1 MSLRTPVLASIG
13 IATVLLLGVLVAVGA
28 TDGVDRALMDAVRS
42 GGTSGPLSILDPIT
56 ELGSTGAVTLIALL
70 CLAIGALVGPWQH
83 GIVAAAV
90 IGLTALGVEIV
101 KSVVARERPEILEP
115 ILVEHGFSFPSGHAT
130 LSMTAYGVLA
140 VLVWR
145 SRLAREAKLAATALV
160 GMIVFAVGVSRIWL
174 GVHWPSD
181 VLGGWI
187 VGGVIV
193 LLFADLTREVS
204 TEPAAVAVDA
214 DRAVPRSDRPA
225 AG

>member
-1 MSLRTPVLASIG
+1 MSPRTPVLASVG
-13 IATVLLLGVLVAVGA
+13 IATVLLLGVLVAIGA
-28 TDGVDRALMDAVRS
+28 TDGVDRAVMDVIRS

-56 ELGSTGAVTLIALL
+56 ELGSTGAVTLIAGL
-70 CLAIGALVGPWQH
+70 CLAIGALIGPWRH
-83 GIVAAAV
+83 GVIAAAV
-90 IGLTALGVEIV
+90 IGFTALGVEVV

-130 LSMTAYGVLA
+130 LSMTAYGVLT

-145 SRLAREAKLAATALV
+145 TRLGRGAKLAVTILV
-160 GMIVFAVGVSRIWL
+160 GLIVLAVGVSRVWF

-214 DRAVPRSDRPA
+214 DRAMPRSDRPA

>member
-1 MSLRTPVLASIG
+1 MSPRTPVLASIG
-13 IATVLLLGVLVAVGA
+13 IATVLLLGVLVAIGA
-28 TDGVDRALMDAVRS
+28 TDGVDRTVMDVIRS

-56 ELGSTGAVTLIALL
+56 ELGSTGAVTLIAGL
-70 CLAIGALVGPWQH
+70 CLAIGALIGPWRH
-83 GIVAAAV
+83 GVIAAAV
-90 IGLTALGVEIV
+90 IGLTALGVEVV

-130 LSMTAYGVLA
+130 LSMTAYGVLT

-145 SRLAREAKLAATALV
+145 SRLVREAKLAVTILV
-160 GMIVFAVGVSRIWL
+160 GLIVFAVGVSRVWF

-204 TEPAAVAVDA
+204 TEPAAVAVDG